1 MPSYTGLLTIE
12 LHFPAV
18 QSLKDKRKLIKSLLT
33 RLRNK
38 YNVSL
43 AETDYNDKWQ
53 RSIIAV
59 AAVSN
64 SSAALNSQL
73 DKVIND
79 CFREK
84 EISVIEYSIQI
95 N

>member
-12 LHFPAV
+12 LYFPAV
-18 QSLKDKRKLIKSLLT
+18 QSLKEKRRLIKSLLT

-53 RSIIAV
+53 RSVISAV
-59 AAVSN
+59 AVSN
-64 SSAALNSQL
+64 SPTALNSQL
-73 DKVIND
+73 DQVVND

-84 EISVIEYSIQI
+84 EISVVEYSIQI
-95 N
+95 I

>member
-1 MPSYTGLLTIE
+1 MPSYTGLLTVE
-12 LHFPAV
+12 LYIPAV
-18 QSLKDKRKLIKSLLT
+18 QSLKEKRKLIKSLLT

-53 RSIIAV
+53 RSIISV
-59 AAVSN
+59 VAVSN
-64 SSAALNSQL
+64 SPTALNSQL
-73 DKVIND
+73 DKVINY

-84 EISVIEYSIQI
+84 EISVVEYSIQI
-95 N
+95 I